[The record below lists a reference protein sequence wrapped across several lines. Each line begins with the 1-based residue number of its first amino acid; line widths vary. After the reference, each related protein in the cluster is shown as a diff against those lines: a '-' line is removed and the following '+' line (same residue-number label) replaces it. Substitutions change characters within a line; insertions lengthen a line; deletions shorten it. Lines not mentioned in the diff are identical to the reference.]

1 MERKWKIDG
10 KKWGYGLAIGAVLL
24 GIVIWGIVRQQ
35 QKRDALLT
43 PVEPAGNTSAVQ
55 ETTSTKVLVH
65 VAGAVNNP
73 GVYTLDGGSRVI
85 DAVDAAGGLSP
96 EADGDALN
104 LAAVVEDAA
113 KITIPTIHTGEEE
126 GGGSISSS
134 GLVNINTADKTTLMT
149 LSGIGEVLAQNIID
163 YRTKNGS
170 FTNLEELKNVN
181 RIGDKLFEQIKDGI
195 TL

>member
-1 MERKWKIDG
+1 MEGKWKIDG

-24 GIVIWGIVRQQ
+24 GIVTWGIVRQQ

-43 PVEPAGNTSAVQ
+43 PMETGGNASTVQ
-55 ETTSTKVLVH
+55 ETANTKVLVH

-85 DAVDAAGGLSP
+85 DAVEAAGGLSP

-113 KITIPTIHTGEEE
+113 KITIPKVNAGGEDAA
-126 GGGSISSS
+126 STTAS

-163 YRTKNGS
+163 YRTKNGP

>member
-1 MERKWKIDG
+1 MEGKWKIDG

-24 GIVIWGIVRQQ
+24 GIVTWGIVRQQ

-43 PVEPAGNTSAVQ
+43 PVEPARNTSAVQ
-55 ETTSTKVLVH
+55 ETASTKVLVH

-85 DAVDAAGGLSP
+85 DAVEAAGGLSP

-113 KITIPTIHTGEEE
+113 KITIPKVNAGGEDVA
-126 GGGSISSS
+126 STTAS

-163 YRTKNGS
+163 YRTKNGP

>member
-1 MERKWKIDG
+1 
-10 KKWGYGLAIGAVLL
+10 
-24 GIVIWGIVRQQ
+24 Q

-43 PVEPAGNTSAVQ
+43 PVEPSGNTSAVQ
-55 ETTSTKVLVH
+55 ETASTKVLVH

>member
-24 GIVIWGIVRQQ
+24 GIVTWGIVRQQ

-43 PVEPAGNTSAVQ
+43 PVEPSGNTSAVQ
-55 ETTSTKVLVH
+55 ETASTKVLVH

>member
-1 MERKWKIDG
+1 MEGKWKIDG

-24 GIVIWGIVRQQ
+24 GIVTWGIVRQQ

-43 PVEPAGNTSAVQ
+43 PVEPARNTSAVQ
-55 ETTSTKVLVH
+55 ETASTKVLVH

-85 DAVDAAGGLSP
+85 DAVEAAGGLSP

-113 KITIPTIHTGEEE
+113 KITIPKVNAGGEDVA
-126 GGGSISSS
+126 STAAS

-163 YRTKNGS
+163 YRTKNGP